1 MAKDDCNLRIHAL
14 PARDGLQI
22 LNWTQK
28 RADTHMNAST
38 LEFRQDENKWKM
50 RIASN
55 FFSQCFPPIY
65 VGRLKNIEK
74 DGTNALISGS
84 TSLTVMNMCGP
95 LRLESIN
102 NIYRNPRIRSMVVK
116 C

>member
-55 FFSQCFPPIY
+55 FFSQCFPPID
-65 VGRLKNIEK
+65 VGRLTGKFNQWEYFIDSDEHVWAVA
-74 DGTNALISGS
+74 T
-84 TSLTVMNMCGP
+84 
-95 LRLESIN
+95 
-102 NIYRNPRIRSMVVK
+102 
-116 C
+116 